1 PKEQYPEAIDPA
13 TGEIDPNR
21 LPENVK
27 GSIRDLSSA
36 IGTVAGGLSG
46 GTLSNAQIAGEL
58 GQNAVENNALI
69 NSKGESKLNAQERKI
84 NEKLKKAGVQSA
96 DDYQRKYD
104 ACQTKECQQQV
115 IENYKKASEEASQ
128 IILSLYLKGQ
138 LTEEESKILLTSY
151 ASKMMQGAG
160 ESQDGWGTPIFNMDA
175 QKWTPSGKIANAAFQ
190 KITLTNLV
198 RDMKQSGATEQ
209 QIGMRVLQ
217 FQIAGQALSSYS
229 LSDQVDA
236 LYGTGMSLGT
246 MLNVM
251 SIKRGKA
258 FSMDEI
264 KAITNRY
271 NSHSGSL
278 VTANGVVIKDKP
290 QSSTVSESRGANQ
303 SGGKGNTEPKTSK
316 DGDKGASKAGKGT
329 TGNSLEWNSWQN
341 YKKKTID
348 GKQYAQIGDRL
359 YSQHAVDRMQPSG
372 LGSPAGTVGAGRN
385 ISPGIVEHT
394 IQNGT
399 KTSSTVNGVERIV
412 HWSGDVGVVTESN
425 GKIIVTILR
434 RSEK

>member
-1 PKEQYPEAIDPA
+1 M
-13 TGEIDPNR
+13 
-21 LPENVK
+21 
-27 GSIRDLSSA
+27 
-36 IGTVAGGLSG
+36 
-46 GTLSNAQIAGEL
+46 
-58 GQNAVENNALI
+58 
-69 NSKGESKLNAQERKI
+69 
-84 NEKLKKAGVQSA
+84 
-96 DDYQRKYD
+96 
-104 ACQTKECQQQV
+104 

-160 ESQDGWGTPIFNMDA
+160 GSQDGWGTPIFNMDVV
-175 QKWTPSGKIANAAFQ
+175 KWTPSGKIANEVFN
-190 KITLTNLV
+190 KIRLSNLVKDLKRSGYTEKQIETHVLQYQLAGEALTAYTLT
-198 RDMKQSGATEQ
+198 K
-209 QIGMRVLQ
+209 
-217 FQIAGQALSSYS
+217 
-229 LSDQVDA
+229 QVDA
-236 LYGTGMSLGT
+236 SYESGLSL
-246 MLNVM
+246 NSIINIM

-258 FSMDEI
+258 FSKDEI
-264 KAITNRY
+264 KAILNKY
-271 NSHSGSL
+271 NSHNGSL

-290 QSSTVSESRGANQ
+290 QPSTVSESRGGKQ
-303 SGGKGNTEPKTSK
+303 SAGKGKTESKASK
-316 DGDKGASKAGKGT
+316 DGEKGASKAVKGT

-341 YKKKTID
+341 YKKTIID

-359 YSQHAVDRMQPSG
+359 YSQHAVDWMQPSG

-385 ISPGIVEHT
+385 ISPGLVEHT

-399 KTSSTVNGVERIV
+399 KTSSTVNGVERTV

>member
-1 PKEQYPEAIDPA
+1 
-13 TGEIDPNR
+13 
-21 LPENVK
+21 
-27 GSIRDLSSA
+27 
-36 IGTVAGGLSG
+36 
-46 GTLSNAQIAGEL
+46 
-58 GQNAVENNALI
+58 
-69 NSKGESKLNAQERKI
+69 
-84 NEKLKKAGVQSA
+84 
-96 DDYQRKYD
+96 
-104 ACQTKECQQQV
+104 
-115 IENYKKASEEASQ
+115 
-128 IILSLYLKGQ
+128 
-138 LTEEESKILLTSY
+138 
-151 ASKMMQGAG
+151 MMQGAG

-290 QSSTVSESRGANQ
+290 QPSTVSESRGANQ
-303 SGGKGNTEPKTSK
+303 SGGKGTSDSSVNSHSDPAFKNGYKWKPENDLDLRGTEKTFQDALNEAFKRTGYNKSDFTPVRWSK
-316 DGDKGASKAGKGT
+316 TA
-329 TGNSLEWNSWQN
+329 
-341 YKKKTID
+341 D
-348 GKQYAQIGDRL
+348 GKSIPVQYNG
-359 YSQHAVDRMQPSG
+359 PN
-372 LGSPAGTVGAGRN
+372 GA
-385 ISPGIVEHT
+385 
-394 IQNGT
+394 
-399 KTSSTVNGVERIV
+399 TVNVDIEVIK
-412 HWSGDVGVVTESN
+412 VV
-425 GKIIVTILR
+425 IH
-434 RSEK
+434 

>member
-1 PKEQYPEAIDPA
+1 M
-13 TGEIDPNR
+13 
-21 LPENVK
+21 
-27 GSIRDLSSA
+27 
-36 IGTVAGGLSG
+36 
-46 GTLSNAQIAGEL
+46 
-58 GQNAVENNALI
+58 
-69 NSKGESKLNAQERKI
+69 
-84 NEKLKKAGVQSA
+84 
-96 DDYQRKYD
+96 
-104 ACQTKECQQQV
+104 

-128 IILSLYLKGQ
+128 IILSLYLKEQ

-217 FQIAGQALSSYS
+217 YQIAGQALSSYS

-290 QSSTVSESRGANQ
+290 QPSTVSESRGGKQ
-303 SGGKGNTEPKTSK
+303 SGGKGQTETTGKGVGKGSALPVPEPIKAKNGLHYESNPKHTPGEKGFRPNAGIEPKDSLKLFEKSIPTKNPNVRLSIDN
-316 DGDKGASKAGKGT
+316 DGNIHRFFNNNKNGY
-329 TGNSLEWNSWQN
+329 GNF
-341 YKKKTID
+341 
-348 GKQYAQIGDRL
+348 
-359 YSQHAVDRMQPSG
+359 H
-372 LGSPAGTVGAGRN
+372 
-385 ISPGIVEHT
+385 
-394 IQNGT
+394 
-399 KTSSTVNGVERIV
+399 
-412 HWSGDVGVVTESN
+412 
-425 GKIIVTILR
+425 
-434 RSEK
+434 

>member
-1 PKEQYPEAIDPA
+1 
-13 TGEIDPNR
+13 
-21 LPENVK
+21 
-27 GSIRDLSSA
+27 
-36 IGTVAGGLSG
+36 
-46 GTLSNAQIAGEL
+46 
-58 GQNAVENNALI
+58 
-69 NSKGESKLNAQERKI
+69 
-84 NEKLKKAGVQSA
+84 
-96 DDYQRKYD
+96 
-104 ACQTKECQQQV
+104 
-115 IENYKKASEEASQ
+115 
-128 IILSLYLKGQ
+128 
-138 LTEEESKILLTSY
+138 
-151 ASKMMQGAG
+151 
-160 ESQDGWGTPIFNMDA
+160 
-175 QKWTPSGKIANAAFQ
+175 NAAFQ

-217 FQIAGQALSSYS
+217 YQIAGQALSSYS

-290 QSSTVSESRGANQ
+290 QSSTVSESRGANK
-303 SGGKGNTEPKTSK
+303 SGEKGNTEPKASK
-316 DGDKGASKAGKGT
+316 DGDKVASKAGKGT

>member
-1 PKEQYPEAIDPA
+1 
-13 TGEIDPNR
+13 
-21 LPENVK
+21 
-27 GSIRDLSSA
+27 
-36 IGTVAGGLSG
+36 
-46 GTLSNAQIAGEL
+46 
-58 GQNAVENNALI
+58 
-69 NSKGESKLNAQERKI
+69 
-84 NEKLKKAGVQSA
+84 
-96 DDYQRKYD
+96 
-104 ACQTKECQQQV
+104 
-115 IENYKKASEEASQ
+115 
-128 IILSLYLKGQ
+128 
-138 LTEEESKILLTSY
+138 
-151 ASKMMQGAG
+151 MMQGAG

-175 QKWTPSGKIANAAFQ
+175 QKWTPSGKIANVAFQ

-290 QSSTVSESRGANQ
+290 QSSTVSESRGGKQ
-303 SGGKGNTEPKTSK
+303 SGGKGQTETT
-316 DGDKGASKAGKGT
+316 GKGAGKGSALPVPEPIKAKNGLNYESNPKHT
-329 TGNSLEWNSWQN
+329 PGGQGFRPNAGIEPVNSFELFGESVSVNLKDKIHKSRYTMDNKGNIHRFSPDNRGN
-341 YKKKTID
+341 Y
-348 GKQYAQIGDRL
+348 
-359 YSQHAVDRMQPSG
+359 
-372 LGSPAGTVGAGRN
+372 
-385 ISPGIVEHT
+385 
-394 IQNGT
+394 
-399 KTSSTVNGVERIV
+399 
-412 HWSGDVGVVTESN
+412 HWSGSTAD
-425 GKIIVTILR
+425 KIKLNIPN
-434 RSEK
+434 

>member
-1 PKEQYPEAIDPA
+1 
-13 TGEIDPNR
+13 
-21 LPENVK
+21 
-27 GSIRDLSSA
+27 
-36 IGTVAGGLSG
+36 
-46 GTLSNAQIAGEL
+46 
-58 GQNAVENNALI
+58 
-69 NSKGESKLNAQERKI
+69 
-84 NEKLKKAGVQSA
+84 
-96 DDYQRKYD
+96 
-104 ACQTKECQQQV
+104 
-115 IENYKKASEEASQ
+115 
-128 IILSLYLKGQ
+128 
-138 LTEEESKILLTSY
+138 
-151 ASKMMQGAG
+151 MMQGAG

-217 FQIAGQALSSYS
+217 YQIAGQALSSYS

-290 QSSTVSESRGANQ
+290 QPSTVSESRGEKK
-303 SGGKGNTEPKTSK
+303 SGGKGTS
-316 DGDKGASKAGKGT
+316 DSSKQSQTKVNSHSHPALKMVIN
-329 TGNSLEWNSWQN
+329 GNL
-341 YKKKTID
+341 
-348 GKQYAQIGDRL
+348 R
-359 YSQHAVDRMQPSG
+359 
-372 LGSPAGTVGAGRN
+372 
-385 ISPGIVEHT
+385 
-394 IQNGT
+394 
-399 KTSSTVNGVERIV
+399 
-412 HWSGDVGVVTESN
+412 
-425 GKIIVTILR
+425 TILI
-434 RSEK
+434 